1 MVAPQGIVLPAEGGR
16 FASNEL
22 VFRDETRNTVQKV
35 LARRTASWLP
45 STPQFSPDTSSRNAF
60 LSLYI
65 DTYSCGFY
73 TLQSLLTDSA
83 PNGHLQVSVDAV
95 SLAFMAYQLNRQ
107 DLVLL
112 ANQRYLAAIRS
123 LGIVM
128 RSSLQANNAA
138 NQSLTDETLQSVL
151 LLDLYEK
158 MAYQPHPVSEFPGS
172 WLSHVQGALSIVR
185 SRPTAGFSNP
195 TTQQLATRT
204 VIALTLSCGAAGI
217 PIPEALIGLYNDLDS
232 YVRSAKWTF
241 IGLLISLINL
251 RADMNNGKLDSSDI
265 VQRAR
270 DLYEELSHA
279 EGKIPR
285 SWWPQRRDTSEAVV
299 FGRYYDVYPGHYA
312 TQVFNAYR
320 IMRLDVCSIIQK
332 FDPSSEVAETITEV
346 AQAICAAVPQFILPR
361 ARSQNTLPF
370 SPLQILECSGVL
382 TPLYAASQ
390 NTQDPVMRAWI
401 LQTLVYMA
409 DNGIKLAR
417 SVAQVIMFL
426 PNMDYWA
433 VFRMVGNCAITA

>member
-1 MVAPQGIVLPAEGGR
+1 
-16 FASNEL
+16 
-22 VFRDETRNTVQKV
+22 
-35 LARRTASWLP
+35 
-45 STPQFSPDTSSRNAF
+45 
-60 LSLYI
+60 
-65 DTYSCGFY
+65 
-73 TLQSLLTDSA
+73 
-83 PNGHLQVSVDAV
+83 
-95 SLAFMAYQLNRQ
+95 
-107 DLVLL
+107 
-112 ANQRYLAAIRS
+112 
-123 LGIVM
+123 M

-158 MAYQPHPVSEFPGS
+158 MAYQPHPESEFPGS

-232 YVRSAKWTF
+232 YVRGAKWTF

-251 RADMNNGKLDSSDI
+251 RGDMNNGKLESTDI

-346 AQAICAAVPQFILPR
+346 AQAILRRCASIHSSTCQVSEYTSLFTIADI
-361 ARSQNTLPF
+361 
-370 SPLQILECSGVL
+370 GVL
-382 TPLYAASQ
+382 RCIDSIVCSFTKYSRSCNARLDTA
-390 NTQDPVMRAWI
+390 DFG
-401 LQTLVYMA
+401 VY
-409 DNGIKLAR
+409 GR
-417 SVAQVIMFL
+417 
-426 PNMDYWA
+426 
-433 VFRMVGNCAITA
+433 